1 VSTASSQA
9 RLGGKPNAV
18 VPDFGKLMVSQ
29 KPQVCRGFD
38 PQVKPVTATA
48 ERFSNSGFMVIDGS
62 AETLQGFDSVVPS
75 R

>member
-1 VSTASSQA
+1 
-9 RLGGKPNAV
+9 
-18 VPDFGKLMVSQ
+18 MVSQ
-29 KPQVCRGFD
+29 KPQMCRGFD
-38 PQVKPVTATA
+38 PQVEPVTATA